1 MSFIAGV
8 LTFLLVINCLLLIL
22 LILMQLPKKDAGAG
36 MAFGGAAADALFGAG
51 SGNFL
56 TQSTRYAT
64 IVFFLLAL
72 GLGYVE
78 NRLNAERTGTEFE
91 KALEQKQSETPMTA
105 PSPVVPAASPAA
117 MPTNNLLLPPVT
129 LPPPTPAA
137 PATAKPA
144 VSGSNA
150 PAAPTKSK

>member
-8 LTFLLVINCLLLIL
+8 LTFLLVINCLLLIF

-56 TQSTRYAT
+56 TQATRYAT
-64 IVFFLLAL
+64 IALFVLAL

-78 NRLNAERTGTEFE
+78 DSLHNQSGGSEFE
-91 KALEQKQSETPMTA
+91 KAVQQKQTQTPIA
-105 PSPVVPAASPAA
+105 V
-117 MPTNNLLLPPVT
+117 PPV
-129 LPPPTPAA
+129 A
-137 PATAKPA
+137 
-144 VSGSNA
+144 
-150 PAAPTKSK
+150 

>member
-1 MSFIAGV
+1 MSYLAGV

-56 TQSTRYAT
+56 TQATRYAT
-64 IVFFLLAL
+64 IVLFVLAL
-72 GLGYVE
+72 VLGYVE
-78 NRLNAERTGTEFE
+78 DRLYNRNSGSEFE
-91 KALEQKQSETPMTA
+91 KAVQQKQSQTPIGV
-105 PSPVVPAASPAA
+105 PPPVSPANSPAA

-129 LPPPTPAA
+129 PPSSTPVAPPVSTPA
-137 PATAKPA
+137 T
-144 VSGSNA
+144 SSNA